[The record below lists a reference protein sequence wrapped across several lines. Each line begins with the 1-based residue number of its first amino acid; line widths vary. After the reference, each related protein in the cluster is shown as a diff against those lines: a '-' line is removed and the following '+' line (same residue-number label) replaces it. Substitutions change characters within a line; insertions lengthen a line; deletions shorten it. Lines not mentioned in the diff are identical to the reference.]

1 LALASEGQIMA
12 DNEDRKLYITKNW
25 VVTIFI
31 YYLVLFI
38 SSSIGTGY
46 ILFYGSLLGLDIFK
60 QALLGSASIALSA
73 ACAAYIRKLYKLC
86 FNFSSEQ
93 DGDDQ
98 LFLKRLGT
106 IVYFIVRPLF
116 SILFSALVV
125 AGIRSGIILSSSSEL
140 KLDEGF
146 IYLTMVSS
154 FYVGFLSGDFIK
166 KLESK
171 GQKTL
176 DSLIG

>member
-1 LALASEGQIMA
+1 MSGGNRQ
-12 DNEDRKLYITKNW
+12 LYITKNW
-25 VVTIFI
+25 VIVILV
-31 YYLVLFI
+31 YYLIIFMI
-38 SSSIGTGY
+38 SSLGTGY
-46 ILFYGSLLGLDIFK
+46 LLFMGNSTGLSIFK
-60 QALLGSASIALSA
+60 QALLGSASMALA
-73 ACAAYIRKLYKLC
+73 AASAAYIRKLYKLC

-116 SILFSALVV
+116 SILFAILVV
-125 AGIRSGIILSSSSEL
+125 AGIRSGIILSSSSGL

-171 GQKTL
+171 GQKKL

>member
-1 LALASEGQIMA
+1 MNMEN
-12 DNEDRKLYITKNW
+12 DNNRKLYITRNW
-25 VVTIFI
+25 VVALFI
-31 YYLVLFI
+31 YYLVLFF
-38 SSSIGTGY
+38 SSSLGTGY
-46 ILFYGSLLGLDIFK
+46 VLFYSGSIELNIFE
-60 QALLGSASIALSA
+60 QALLGSASIALAA

-98 LFLKRLGT
+98 LFLKRMGT
-106 IVYFIVRPLF
+106 VVYFIVRPLF

-125 AGIRSGIILSSSSEL
+125 IGIRSGIILSSSSEL

-146 IYLTMVSS
+146 LYLTMVSS

-171 GQKTL
+171 GQKKL

>member
-1 LALASEGQIMA
+1 MSS
-12 DNEDRKLYITKNW
+12 DNRKLYITKNW
-25 VVTIFI
+25 VIGIFA
-31 YYLVLFI
+31 YYLIIFLI
-38 SSSIGTGY
+38 ASIGTGY
-46 ILFYGSLLGLDIFK
+46 ILFSGSSSGLSIFK
-60 QALLGSASIALSA
+60 QALLGSISIALA
-73 ACAAYIRKLYKLC
+73 AASTAYIRKLYKLC

-106 IVYFIVRPLF
+106 VVYFIVRPLF
-116 SILFSALVV
+116 SILFAILVV
-125 AGIRSGIILSSSSEL
+125 AGIRSGIVLSSSADL

-171 GQKTL
+171 GQKKL